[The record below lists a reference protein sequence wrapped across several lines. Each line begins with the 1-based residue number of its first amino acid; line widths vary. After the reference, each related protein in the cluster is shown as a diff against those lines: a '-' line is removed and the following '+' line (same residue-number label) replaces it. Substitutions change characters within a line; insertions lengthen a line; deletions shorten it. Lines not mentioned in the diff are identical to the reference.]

1 MIDHAHD
8 ALAAGHYFI
17 EDAADLTGVIAHL
30 PNSIIARRVLDFTAR
45 SLSLGAL
52 ALVWLGQPA
61 TASEDSFLFPQI
73 KRAESLTPD
82 AINAVRRFD
91 AALDREQA
99 VGPRQRALN
108 QNVATRLIECLI
120 TDPIV
125 LHSWA
130 IERIALSNG
139 DGERQAPAFLSM
151 ASHLQRLDEE
161 KNAKKIGEC
170 IERACCALI
179 GRKKARDLKDR
190 EARLIFLID
199 FLAGRDKKATD
210 DAIDLLSPRV
220 RAKLDK
226 GQFARYQAKQ
236 FYLTPLPMVPV
247 TDKDEDQ
254 YMHELDRLIVLSDDL
269 RKLAYIDRPFTDD
282 WIDEQLRFIDRI
294 AGKPE
299 LDFKVAL
306 LLNSLAYTKKI
317 DGRLPEAIAC
327 FKRALAILQ
336 GDGDVHRDL
345 LSAITYDIGESYYWQ
360 GNTTQALHYMQC
372 ALNFSGTLPD
382 IGKATMMSRIC
393 INAGRGHEAREILV
407 RYKSLLGLDDI
418 LKPDLQKVHEDKAY
432 AANVD
437 SVLQEYADASIA
449 TSDYDEALAADQV
462 LIRLRSMRE
471 DRDGLMGAIWQAAYV
486 EQCMGGQ
493 ANRDAVVHYSLLID
507 EYGALAEQRP
517 RPLADW
523 LLARAQLHD
532 LLGQNS
538 VATRDFRKARLW
550 FKRAY
555 REMAKSKKDDS
566 KVWDQDQF
574 DRLGWTIDD
583 IDYNLTSRKKSPE
596 SDGDYLQAEPVYKFD
611 LAKTPVLRVYVDD
624 TRAHGFSGALRDL
637 VLQNIL
643 RWSDFEGSPIK
654 LEFVN
659 AVDDAQIYVERV
671 MSYDDIPYS
680 SAGRTTASYVEG
692 RPDLLFRT
700 HIKVFCRAADF
711 ESQDGNHKDTNMS
724 SFAREALATLV
735 AHEFGHALGLGHSPG
750 GLDMMYWK
758 TQSKDLSLRDRKTIQ
773 RLYGP

>member
-1 MIDHAHD
+1 M
-8 ALAAGHYFI
+8 
-17 EDAADLTGVIAHL
+17 
-30 PNSIIARRVLDFTAR
+30 
-45 SLSLGAL
+45 
-52 ALVWLGQPA
+52 
-61 TASEDSFLFPQI
+61 ASEDSFLFPQI
-73 KRAESLTPD
+73 KGTDSVTPE

-108 QNVATRLIECLI
+108 QNVASSLIESQI
-120 TDPIV
+120 KDPIV
-125 LHSWA
+125 LQSWD
-130 IERIALSNG
+130 IERIALAAG
-139 DGERQAPAFLSM
+139 DGERQAVAYLSL

-161 KNAKKIGEC
+161 RNAKKIGEC

-179 GRKKARDLKDR
+179 GRKKARDLKDGQ
-190 EARLIFLID
+190 ARLIFLID
-199 FLAGRDKKATD
+199 FLAGRDKKATE
-210 DAIDLLSPRV
+210 DAMDLLLPHV

-226 GQFARYQAKQ
+226 GQLARYDAKQ
-236 FYLTPLPMVPV
+236 FYLTPLSMVPA
-247 TDKDEDQ
+247 TDKNEDQ
-254 YMHELDRLIVLSDDL
+254 DMQSQISYLDRLIVLADDL
-269 RKLAYIDRPFTDD
+269 RKLPYMDRPFTDD

-294 AGKPE
+294 AGRPE
-299 LDFKVAL
+299 LDFKIAL

-317 DGRLPEAIAC
+317 DGRLPEAIAF

-336 GDGDVHRDL
+336 SEGDEHRDL
-345 LSAITYDIGESYYWQ
+345 LSAIAYDIGECYYWQ

-372 ALNFSGTLPD
+372 AMDYGRLPD

-393 INAGRGHEAREILV
+393 INAGRGHEAREILL
-407 RYKSLLGLDDI
+407 RYKSLLALDDL
-418 LKPDLQKVHEDKAY
+418 LKPDLQKVQNDKVY
-432 AANVD
+432 AASVD

-449 TSDYDEALAADQV
+449 TGDYDDALAADEV
-462 LIRLRSMRE
+462 LIRLRTMRG
-471 DRDGLMGAIWQAAYV
+471 DQGGLMGAIWQAAYV
-486 EQCMGGQ
+486 EQCMGGK
-493 ANRDAVVHYSLLID
+493 ANRDAVVHYSRLID
-507 EYGALAEQRP
+507 EYGALSEQRP

-532 LLGQNS
+532 LLGQDR
-538 VATRDFRKARLW
+538 VATRDFRLARAW

-555 REMAKSKKDDS
+555 REMAKSKKEDS
-566 KVWDQDQF
+566 RVWDQDRF

-583 IDYNLTSRKKSPE
+583 IDYNLASRKKSPV
-596 SDGDYLQAEPVYKFD
+596 SNGDYLHAEPVYKFD
-611 LAKTPVLRVYVDD
+611 LAKTPVLKVYVDD
-624 TRAHGFSGALRDL
+624 TRAHGFTGALREL

-643 RWSDFEGSPIK
+643 SWRDFEGSPIK
-654 LEFVN
+654 LDFVDT
-659 AVDDAQIYVERV
+659 VDDAQIYVERV

-700 HIKVFCRAADF
+700 HIKVFCR
-711 ESQDGNHKDTNMS
+711 QDTKMS
-724 SFAREALATLV
+724 SFAQEALATLV